1 MATIIVTT
9 DFSKIADNAVEYAA
23 AAAKQFDYS
32 LVLFN
37 SFKLPVHVSNTLFP
51 VSTIQQL
58 IIDNDL
64 RLLELA
70 RGLSKRYDIDVVH
83 ESRLSFIEDEIVS
96 LVEKYE
102 ASLLVIGMA
111 AKSLEQD
118 LWGNTTTAA
127 IKKMRFPVLAVPMG
141 AKFDGTKRIL
151 FACDVPHE
159 LPEKIS
165 SGIKELTTILG
176 AEIEFFYV
184 DEKVK
189 ELKNRS
195 VPAEH
200 IYEEEVDGITYHYK
214 HIRSKLVLQE
224 IEKEIISFDANML
237 IMIPKRHGFWD
248 SLVHRSKTRIMA
260 SGLKIPLLSIPL

>member
-1 MATIIVTT
+1 MATIIATT
-9 DFSKIADNAVEYAA
+9 DFSETAENAVQYAA
-23 AAAKQFDYS
+23 AAAKHFNAA

-37 SFKLPVHVSNTLFP
+37 SFSLPVHVSNTLFP

-58 IIDNDL
+58 IVDNDF

-70 RGLSKRYDIDVVH
+70 RDLSKRYDIDVVH
-83 ESRLSFIEDEIVS
+83 ESRLSFVEDEIVS

-127 IKKMRFPVLAVPMG
+127 IKKMKFPVLAIPMG
-141 AKFDGTKRIL
+141 ARFEGTSHIL

-159 LPEKIS
+159 LPDKIS
-165 SGIKELTTILG
+165 SGIKQLTTSLG

-184 DEKVK
+184 DQKVK

-195 VPAEH
+195 VPVESK
-200 IYEEEVDGITYHYK
+200 YEEDVDGITYHYK
-214 HIRSKLVLQE
+214 HIRSKLVLEE
-224 IEKEIISFDANML
+224 IEKEIINFNANML
-237 IMIPKRHGFWD
+237 IMIPKKHGFWD